1 MTAPKESILQS
12 NQVMKKS
19 PPLWRAMLE
28 ASNRECKAMTGIPA
42 DADQKIMA
50 SHIDAMADI
59 EAFGCKLPT
68 FWRDAFRH
76 EAARAR
82 RGE

>member
-1 MTAPKESILQS
+1 
-12 NQVMKKS
+12 
-19 PPLWRAMLE
+19 MLE

-50 SHIDAMADI
+50 SHIEAMADI
-59 EAFGCKLPT
+59 EVLGCKLPT

>member
-1 MTAPKESILQS
+1 MI
-12 NQVMKKS
+12 KKS

-28 ASNRECKAMTGIPA
+28 ASDRECKAMTGIPA
-42 DADQKIMA
+42 DADQNIMA
-50 SHIDAMADI
+50 SHIEAMAGI
-59 EAFGCKLPT
+59 EAFGCRLPV
-68 FWRDAFRH
+68 FWQDAFRH